1 MWTGLRLQRHLTLQP
16 RLHLRPVIGRAKLKS
31 GAKAH
36 RLQHPGRLLMPKL
49 LLAAAAAALTL
60 SAAAATPSS
69 SGSLSE
75 AGSLRFAEVADH
87 KIAYKVQGTGRPT
100 IVLITGLGHSM
111 KVFDRVAA
119 TLSRQ
124 ATVITYDRPGYG
136 KSGRID
142 RPAEVRAAA
151 DDLAGVLHQSGLPG
165 PYIIVGHSFGGL
177 VGEQF
182 AALYPDK
189 VSGLVLEEARPATFG
204 PLCEAAGVKACSP
217 TPEMVRWSSAG
228 TQHDVSGLASLSA
241 DVAAIKPAASLP
253 VLVMSRA
260 VAQSP
265 TPFETVWSHAQSQLA
280 RKYPGAEQLNAP
292 SKSHDV
298 HAASPD
304 WFCAAIMTFAAGLG
318 R

>member
-1 MWTGLRLQRHLTLQP
+1 
-16 RLHLRPVIGRAKLKS
+16 
-31 GAKAH
+31 
-36 RLQHPGRLLMPKL
+36 MPKL
-49 LLAAAAAALTL
+49 LLAAAASALIL
-60 SAAAATPSS
+60 SAAANPSS
-69 SGSLSE
+69 SGPLSE

-87 KIAYKVQGTGRPT
+87 KVAYEVRGTGRPT

-111 KVFDRVAA
+111 KVFDGVAA

-136 KSGRID
+136 KSGLIE
-142 RPAEVRAAA
+142 RPAEARAAA
-151 DDLAGVLHQSGLPG
+151 DDLAGVLEQSGLPG

-182 AALYPDK
+182 AALHPDK
-189 VSGLVLEEARPATFG
+189 VSGLILEEARPATFG
-204 PLCEAAGVKACSP
+204 PVCEAAGLKACSP

-241 DVAAIKPAASLP
+241 DVAAIRPAASLR

-260 VAQSP
+260 VARSP
-265 TPFETVWSHAQSQLA
+265 TPFETLWSQAQSQLA
-280 RKYPGAEQLNAP
+280 RKYPGAVQLNAP

-304 WFCAAIMTFAAGLG
+304 WFCAAIMTFAAGVE